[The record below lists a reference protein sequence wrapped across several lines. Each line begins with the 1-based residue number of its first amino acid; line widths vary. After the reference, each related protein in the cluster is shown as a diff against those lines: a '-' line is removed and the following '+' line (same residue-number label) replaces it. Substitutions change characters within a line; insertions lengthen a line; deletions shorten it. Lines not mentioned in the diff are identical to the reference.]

1 MLIKRI
7 VRACVVVLLV
17 SVLFVIWWSIAS
29 NYDYGALA
37 GTYRLHTRG
46 VSCTL
51 ILKADG
57 SFQQGLVT
65 HGARLDSTGSWRRV
79 AMSGVDFSSGFLR
92 FPGAKTSLEEF
103 PDSSPAD
110 PDANTFHGHFE
121 KVLGIYTKLNIN
133 ANPPGPTFYKS
144 LFPSNY

>member
-1 MLIKRI
+1 MSLKRI
-7 VRACVVVLLV
+7 ARASAVVLLIP
-17 SVLFVIWWSIAS
+17 VLFVFWWSIAS
-29 NYDYGALA
+29 NKDYSALA
-37 GTYRLHTRG
+37 GTYRLHTQG

-57 SFQQGLVT
+57 SFQQELVT
-65 HGARLDSTGSWRRV
+65 NGATLHSTGSWRRV

-92 FPGAKTSLEEF
+92 LPGAKTSLEEF

-110 PDANTFHGHFE
+110 PDANTFDGHFE

-144 LFPSNY
+144 LFP